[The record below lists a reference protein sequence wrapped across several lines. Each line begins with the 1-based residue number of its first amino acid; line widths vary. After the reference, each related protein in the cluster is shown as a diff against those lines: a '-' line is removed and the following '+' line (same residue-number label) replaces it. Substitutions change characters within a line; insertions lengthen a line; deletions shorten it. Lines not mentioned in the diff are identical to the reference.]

1 MSIDR
6 RSSVGERQPLL
17 NAGSVEANASIQ
29 TIVASDTGS
38 DIVGWDS
45 SEDSDNP
52 KNWTTKAK
60 SSIVIILTSITILS
74 SFFSSTMTDIRPLA
88 GVMFAPAL
96 KSVLASFG
104 SSSETIA
111 AFLLLIFVT
120 GYAAGPLLW
129 APLSELYGRRLIT
142 NITNVLFLFTNL
154 ASGAAPSL
162 STLSVARFF
171 GGFFGSAC
179 FVLGGGIINDVILPE
194 FQGKVMA
201 VYSFGALL
209 SPVFGPMTFGTL
221 EDLANGRGGYIST
234 HFG

>member
-1 MSIDR
+1 MGFLGR
-6 RSSVGERQPLL
+6 RRQSTQLVDKGENVHCHHSDFNNHL
-17 NAGSVEANASIQ
+17 
-29 TIVASDTGS
+29 IVSHT
-38 DIVGWDS
+38 V
-45 SEDSDNP
+45 
-52 KNWTTKAK
+52 K
-60 SSIVIILTSITILS
+60 TSNL
-74 SFFSSTMTDIRPLA
+74 RPLS

-104 SSSETIA
+104 STSETVA

-142 NITNVLFLFTNL
+142 NITNVLFLLTNL

-162 STLSVARFF
+162 SALIWARFF
-171 GGFFGSAC
+171 GGFFSSAC

-209 SPVFGPMTFGTL
+209 SPVFGPMTFVP
-221 EDLANGRGGYIST
+221 S
-234 HFG
+234 